1 MSEDI
6 KGLIEKIQQEGV
18 RVAETKASAIEE
30 EAKKKAAEII
40 KQAQAKTEK
49 MVRDAEDEISRQK
62 ASTEASLKQAGRD
75 LILALE
81 DEIEA
86 MLERLIKMRTQEA
99 LTPQELIRLIDS
111 LIKGYAKKED
121 FDIKV
126 SLGKND
132 FKKLQEGFS
141 GELKEVL
148 KKGIELKP
156 SDEISGGFIIS
167 YDGGKSHFDFTDK
180 ALAEYI
186 GLHLKP
192 ALAQILEGA
201 I

>member
-1 MSEDI
+1 MPEDI